1 MKGLRA
7 MDPTVVQYIGFGVV
21 ILILIWATVEMSRRY
36 SRHRKMS
43 INPLD
48 AWVRMDSPHVTPTE
62 EPLPATDTG
71 EQEETPEE
79 NIHTRAQQNGHYSES
94 KKPL

>member
-1 MKGLRA
+1 

-36 SRHRKMS
+36 SRHKKIGMQA
-43 INPLD
+43 LD
-48 AWVRMDSPHVTPTE
+48 LWVKMDSSRTAPTE
-62 EPLPATDTG
+62 EPPPDIDT
-71 EQEETPEE
+71 EEREESPEE

>member
-1 MKGLRA
+1 

-36 SRHRKMS
+36 SRHSRMR
-43 INPLD
+43 ID
-48 AWVRMDSPHVTPTE
+48 AIDGWVKMDSQHVTPTE
-62 EPLPATDTG
+62 EHLPDPEAGD
-71 EQEETPEE
+71 QEETPEE
-79 NIHTRAQQNGHYSES
+79 NIQTRAQQNGHYSES

>member
-1 MKGLRA
+1 

-21 ILILIWATVEMSRRY
+21 ILILIWATVEMSRRR
-36 SRHRKMS
+36 SRIKKIETKSLGH
-43 INPLD
+43 
-48 AWVRMDSPHVTPTE
+48 WVRMDSSRVAPTE
-62 EPLPATDTG
+62 EQPSDADIN
-71 EQEETPEE
+71 EREESSEE

>member
-1 MKGLRA
+1 

-21 ILILIWATVEMSRRY
+21 ILILIWATVEMSRRH
-36 SRHRKMS
+36 SRRKKVGMEA
-43 INPLD
+43 LD
-48 AWVRMDSPHVTPTE
+48 VWVKMDSSRTVSTE
-62 EPLPATDTG
+62 EPPPDTDT
-71 EQEETPEE
+71 EEREEPSEE

>member
-21 ILILIWATVEMSRRY
+21 VLILIWATVEMSRRY
-36 SRHRKMS
+36 SRHSNMR
-43 INPLD
+43 IDPNNG
-48 AWVRMDSPHVTPTE
+48 WVKMDSHHVTPTE
-62 EPLPATDTG
+62 EHLPDSETDDR
-71 EQEETPEE
+71 EETTEE
-79 NIHTRAQQNGHYSES
+79 NMHTRAQQNGHYSES

>member
-1 MKGLRA
+1 

-21 ILILIWATVEMSRRY
+21 ILILIWATVEISRRR
-36 SRHRKMS
+36 SRIKKIGTES
-43 INPLD
+43 LD
-48 AWVRMDSPHVTPTE
+48 LWVKMDSPHAAPTE
-62 EPLPATDTG
+62 ELSSDTDTG
-71 EQEETPEE
+71 EREESSEE